1 MSIIVRL
8 LGTVDIRLGNTV
20 MTIGP
25 QKRRAMLTALAL
37 AANQPV
43 SLRTLAEALW
53 GNDSPASATKNL
65 RSYAHALRVLVGR
78 RLVTHFGA
86 YELKLDVDELDVAHF
101 FALADRGAAAL
112 ATGNLVDAIVAYRE
126 ALALWRGPALTGVP
140 RTPQLDAVLAGLGER
155 RDAVFEE
162 YCHARLSAGAA
173 SELLPSLRRHLAA
186 QPYRE
191 RAWGALMLAQ
201 YRSGDVYGAL
211 GSFGQALSVFR
222 EQLGVDPGLEL
233 VELHRAILARDPR
246 LDRPATKVLLT
257 QVQSGR
263 GHRAVRYVRG

>member
-1 MSIIVRL
+1 MPIIIRL
-8 LGTVDIRLGNTV
+8 LGTVDICIGNTA
-20 MTIGP
+20 TKIGP
-25 QKRRAMLTALAL
+25 QKRCAMLAALAL

-43 SLRTLAEALW
+43 SLKTLAEALW
-53 GNDSPASATKNL
+53 GNHSPKSATKNL
-65 RSYAHALRVLVGR
+65 RSHAHALRALVGD

-86 YELKLDVDELDVAHF
+86 YELKLDAYELDVALF
-101 FALADRGAAAL
+101 CTLADRGAAAI
-112 ATGNLVDAIVAYRE
+112 ATGNLVDAVVAYGE
-126 ALALWRGPALTGVP
+126 ALALWRGPALAGVP
-140 RTPQLDAVLAGLGER
+140 RTPQFDAVLAGLAER

-162 YCHARLSAGAA
+162 HCHARLGAGAA
-173 SELLPSLRRHLAA
+173 SELVPGLRRHLAA

-246 LDRPATKVLLT
+246 LDRPATRFV
-257 QVQSGR
+257 
-263 GHRAVRYVRG
+263 RAPAAT